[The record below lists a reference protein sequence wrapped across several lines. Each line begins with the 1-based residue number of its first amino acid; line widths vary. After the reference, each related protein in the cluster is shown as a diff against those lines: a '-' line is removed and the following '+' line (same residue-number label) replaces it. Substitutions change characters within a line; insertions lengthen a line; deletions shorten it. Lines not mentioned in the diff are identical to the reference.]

1 MTQPAAPD
9 WAEIRRLYVET
20 DEPVAAIA
28 TRLGTTTRKIHAR
41 RLTEAW
47 PARSERRP
55 ARRSARKIARRQR
68 AKPARSK
75 RPRRRRKH
83 GPLLIHRL
91 YDAMLRKIEQMEERM
106 SEGKPPSPAD
116 NERDTRALANLFR
129 HYEKVKEI
137 DAELARA
144 GTANAAAL
152 PAAGAAG
159 DPASSTQSKSG
170 AAAAPI
176 AATGDGLA
184 VAADTERLR
193 RELAERIERL
203 RRRTGA

>member
-9 WAEIRRLYVET
+9 WAEIRRLYVDT

-28 TRLGTTTRKIHAR
+28 ARLGTTTRKIHAR
-41 RLTEAW
+41 RLAESW
-47 PARSERRP
+47 PARSARRP
-55 ARRSARKIARRQR
+55 AKKKNAKRQPV
-68 AKPARSK
+68 KPTRLK
-75 RPRRRRKH
+75 RPRRRRKR

-144 GTANAAAL
+144 GTANAASL

-159 DPASSTQSKSG
+159 DPAAGTEPKSG
-170 AAAAPI
+170 VSPVPFAS
-176 AATGDGLA
+176 TGDALA

-203 RRRTGA
+203 RRRTGN

>member
-20 DEPVAAIA
+20 DEPLAQIA
-28 TRLGTTTRKIHAR
+28 SRLGTTTRKIHAR
-41 RLTEAW
+41 RLAESW
-47 PARSERRP
+47 PARSARRP
-55 ARRSARKIARRQR
+55 ARRSAKKNAKRQPGR
-68 AKPARSK
+68 PTRQK
-75 RPRRRRKH
+75 RPRRRRKR

-106 SEGKPPSPAD
+106 SSGKPPSPAD

-137 DAELARA
+137 DAELARP
-144 GTANAAAL
+144 GTADAASL
-152 PAAGAAG
+152 PVAGAGGEPAGAAE
-159 DPASSTQSKSG
+159 PKSG
-170 AAAAPI
+170 LAPI
-176 AATGDGLA
+176 ASAASGDALA

-193 RELAERIERL
+193 RELAQRIERL
-203 RRRTGA
+203 RQRTGS